1 MMKRPPAHNSVHS
14 SQSMKLHSK
23 SSLNM
28 IHLVSPNDSR
38 LLVNSMNHNDPVKQC
53 RRRFPLEAIPTISSH
68 HNIIISNSEDPIRS
82 NVTKQPPPPASNNKT
97 YAFTKMWGNR
107 TEQAMQ
113 ELLAAIPDKGVSFKI
128 VMD

>member
-28 IHLVSPNDSR
+28 THLVSPNDSR

-53 RRRFPLEAIPTISSH
+53 RRRLPLEAIPTISSH

-97 YAFTKMWGNR
+97 YTFFSASIRKDLEGG
-107 TEQAMQ
+107 EQ
-113 ELLAAIPDKGVSFKI
+113 LRRPPSLTKGVS
-128 VMD
+128 